1 MLFFIGIVVG
11 IAVGVTVK
19 HLFSQNKSVGTIC
32 VYEND
37 EGGEPYMFL
46 VVDRDI
52 RYWLDRKTVRLKIE
66 RRENPAQK

>member
-1 MLFFIGIVVG
+1 MLFLIGIVVG

-19 HLFSQNKSVGTIC
+19 HLFSQNKPVGTIC

-46 VVDRDI
+46 VIDRDI
-52 RYWLDRKTVRLKIE
+52 GYLLNQKRVLLKIE
-66 RRENPAQK
+66 RRENHAQK

>member
-52 RYWLDRKTVRLKIE
+52 GYLLNRKRVLLKIE

>member
-1 MLFFIGIVVG
+1 MLFFIGFIVG

-19 HLFSQNKSVGTIC
+19 VIFLHSKPVGTIC

-52 RYWLDRKTVRLKIE
+52 SYLLSRKRVLLKIE